1 MATIFDVPPNDLI
14 AEVAA
19 KLKDV
24 SDVKPPA
31 WASYVKTGMHKQRP
45 PTQDNWWY
53 LRCAAIMR
61 TCARLGPVGVSKLR
75 RKYGGNQDRGHKPR
89 RSCKGSGNIIRKA
102 LQQLEA
108 AKLLKQTQVDKRKG
122 RVVTPKGQALLDACA
137 KEAFKK
143 MAKPRSAAAPTL
155 PVKHTQK
162 HDQEQAQKEAPK
174 AESKAERK
182 PAATGPEE

>member
-14 AEVAA
+14 TEVAA

-24 SDVKPPA
+24 SEVEPPV
-31 WASYVKTGMHKQRP
+31 WATYVKTGMHKQRP
-45 PTQDNWWY
+45 PTQDDWWY

-75 RKYGGNQDRGHKPR
+75 TKYGGKKNRGHKPE
-89 RSCKGSGNIIRKA
+89 RSCRGSGNIIRKA

-108 AKLLKQTQVDKRKG
+108 AKLLKQMQVDKRKG
-122 RVVTPKGQALLDACA
+122 RIVTSKGQALLDACA

-143 MAKPRSAAAPTL
+143 MARPQGR
-155 PVKHTQK
+155 PV
-162 HDQEQAQKEAPK
+162 P
-174 AESKAERK
+174 K
-182 PAATGPEE
+182 PAAPPQAPRQEQKGAAATQTKAEKRPAAKTSSEE